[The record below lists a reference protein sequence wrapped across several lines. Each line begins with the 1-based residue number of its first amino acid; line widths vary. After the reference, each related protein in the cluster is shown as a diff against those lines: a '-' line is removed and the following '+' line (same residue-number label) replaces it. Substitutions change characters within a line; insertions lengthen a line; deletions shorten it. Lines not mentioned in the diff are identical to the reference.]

1 MLSASPTADNVNRVA
16 DEDSSEDAETSAVV
30 GFGVGAAVDAVVG
43 FGVGFGVG
51 DPGVASDGS
60 FNKLRAPR

>member
-1 MLSASPTADNVNRVA
+1 MLSASPTADNANRVT
-16 DEDSSEDAETSAVV
+16 DEDDSETSAVV
-30 GFGVGAAVDAVVG
+30 GFRVGAAVDAVVG

>member
-43 FGVGFGVG
+43 FGVG

>member
-1 MLSASPTADNVNRVA
+1 MLSASPTADNANRVA
-16 DEDSSEDAETSAVV
+16 EDDSETSAVV